1 MLKSYKTNKIFKFC
15 QDFENIFNSVDS
27 IVLLLDFQGRILFL
41 NKYSLDLLG
50 YKENELLGK
59 NFFDKCLEKNIK
71 RRLKIVFNSL
81 IAKKKEFS
89 NYENNVLKKDGSSL
103 YITWRNSYIEIGDN
117 KEYILSIG
125 MDVTEKENE
134 KEDIKVEERRLK
146 AILNSIQTG
155 IMIIDAK
162 SHEIVDINP
171 RAASMVGLSKDKIL
185 GQVCHKFVCPA
196 EKGKCPITDLGL
208 AVDNSEKALLN
219 KNSEK
224 VPIIKTVIP
233 IISNGRKCLLES
245 FVDITKQ
252 KEIEKDI
259 EEVTKEWSLTFDSI
273 NDLVIILDKDLNVL
287 RANKRAKELAGNN
300 INNSKLQQCFSFF
313 QGKKTMCEG
322 CTIKRTVATKQPSDI
337 IIKNIFGDR
346 VYHLWFYPVLNE
358 DGGVQRLIEYGKDVT
373 EDEKTKTT
381 LEQQKIS
388 NEKAK
393 KEWELIFDSI
403 ADYIILLD
411 KDFHIINANKKA
423 REDLKIKNFNSIKTQ
438 KCFEITQKLTDR
450 CPGCQVKEL
459 IKTKK
464 PINFSMKYGARIF
477 DVWQY
482 PVLDNAGN
490 IDNIIE
496 YSRDVT
502 EEQLFKEKNLFLAN
516 IIRDS
521 LETIIVIDFNMK
533 ILEWNHGAEELLGYK
548 REEMIGKSVF
558 TIIPQSRVEETKSCF
573 NQIMANEFH
582 VFESERITKNKKRIP
597 VSVFAYLIEDSS
609 DKPIAV
615 STFVRDISDIKK
627 QEHSLNEH
635 LEILEQK
642 NKELNT
648 LEKIVVSREL
658 KMIELKKEI
667 NKFKQ
672 GK

>member
-1 MLKSYKTNKIFKFC
+1 M
-15 QDFENIFNSVDS
+15 
-27 IVLLLDFQGRILFL
+27 
-41 NKYSLDLLG
+41 
-50 YKENELLGK
+50 
-59 NFFDKCLEKNIK
+59 
-71 RRLKIVFNSL
+71 
-81 IAKKKEFS
+81 
-89 NYENNVLKKDGSSL
+89 
-103 YITWRNSYIEIGDN
+103 
-117 KEYILSIG
+117 
-125 MDVTEKENE
+125 
-134 KEDIKVEERRLK
+134 
-146 AILNSIQTG
+146 
-155 IMIIDAK
+155 
-162 SHEIVDINP
+162 
-171 RAASMVGLSKDKIL
+171 
-185 GQVCHKFVCPA
+185 
-196 EKGKCPITDLGL
+196 
-208 AVDNSEKALLN
+208 
-219 KNSEK
+219 
-224 VPIIKTVIP
+224 
-233 IISNGRKCLLES
+233 
-245 FVDITKQ
+245 
-252 KEIEKDI
+252 
-259 EEVTKEWSLTFDSI
+259 
-273 NDLVIILDKDLNVL
+273 
-287 RANKRAKELAGNN
+287 
-300 INNSKLQQCFSFF
+300 
-313 QGKKTMCEG
+313 
-322 CTIKRTVATKQPSDI
+322 
-337 IIKNIFGDR
+337 
-346 VYHLWFYPVLNE
+346 
-358 DGGVQRLIEYGKDVT
+358 IEYGKDVT
-373 EDEKTKTT
+373 LEERVKKENSVLVDAMDKAIDPILIVSLNGSIVNWNKGAEKVFGYKVNEIVGESFIRIIPEDKHVETKRIFEKILKDKNHVYESVRLKKDKTLIPILCSSFV
-381 LEQQKIS
+381 LEDDKGNPSGVASFMRDIS
-388 NEKAK
+388 DLKEKEVQLIK
-393 KEWELIFDSI
+393 EKNHYEKSKQEWELIFDSLS
-403 ADYIILLD
+403 DYIILLD
-411 KDFHIINANKKA
+411 KDLHIINANKKA

-642 NKELNT
+642 NKELNI